1 MQITREELKA
11 KTFNFERR
19 DLMYWL
25 INNCDHDWLTGLM
38 AENIPLSTAINAL
51 RIEPEIE
58 ISVRIR
64 NNIIYIKPKQSWT
77 DQFTIFISR
86 NLEIQINFGI
96 L

>member
-19 DLMYWL
+19 DFMYWL

-51 RIEPEIE
+51 RDAEILLEPN
-58 ISVRIR
+58 SNVR
-64 NNIIYIKPKQSWT
+64 
-77 DQFTIFISR
+77 
-86 NLEIQINFGI
+86 EH
-96 L
+96 

>member
-1 MQITREELKA
+1 MQITWEELMA

-51 RIEPEIE
+51 RDAEILLEPN
-58 ISVRIR
+58 SNVR
-64 NNIIYIKPKQSWT
+64 
-77 DQFTIFISR
+77 
-86 NLEIQINFGI
+86 EH
-96 L
+96 